1 MKKLFIL
8 IVLLTVGVG
17 AVGFHRGWFQ
27 LNCCAGNDTEKP
39 NVTLTIDKDKIK
51 EDQAK
56 VIDKAL
62 DKAQTASEK
71 VSHAADKHG
80 K

>member
-8 IVLLTVGVG
+8 LVLLVVGVG

-27 LNCCAGNDTEKP
+27 LNCCAGGDDGKP
-39 NVTLTIDKDKIK
+39 TVTLTVDKDKIN
-51 EDQAK
+51 EDKA
-56 VIDKAL
+56 KAL
-62 DKAQTASEK
+62 DKARDKAQTAADK
-71 VSHAADKHG
+71 VAHAADRHG